1 MSDEIKS
8 ISIGVAGGIGAG
20 LIGIGGGIIM
30 IPCMISF
37 LGVSQHKAHA
47 TSLAAIAPLAVI
59 SAAVYSSYGNLNIYL
74 ACLLAAGGVIGA
86 YIGSSLMP
94 HVNATIL
101 QRLLG
106 VLCIIMAI
114 KMGVGF

>member
-1 MSDEIKS
+1 MKYEIKA
-8 ISIGVAGGIGAG
+8 ISVGIAGGLGAG

-47 TSLAAIAPLAVI
+47 TSLAAIAPLAVM

-74 ACLLAAGGVIGA
+74 ACLLAIGGVIGA
-86 YIGSSLMP
+86 YIGSSLMT

-106 VLCIIMAI
+106 CLCIFIAI

>member
-1 MSDEIKS
+1 M
-8 ISIGVAGGIGAG
+8 AGGIGAG

-59 SAAVYSSYGNLNIYL
+59 SA
-74 ACLLAAGGVIGA
+74 
-86 YIGSSLMP
+86 SL
-94 HVNATIL
+94 
-101 QRLLG
+101 
-106 VLCIIMAI
+106 
-114 KMGVGF
+114 

>member
-1 MSDEIKS
+1 MKYEIKA
-8 ISIGVAGGIGAG
+8 ISVGIAGGLGAG

-47 TSLAAIAPLAVI
+47 TSLAAIAPLAVM

-74 ACLLAAGGVIGA
+74 ACVIAVGGVIGA
-86 YIGSSLMP
+86 YIGASLMP
-94 HVNATIL
+94 HVNATVL

>member
-1 MSDEIKS
+1 MKYEIKA
-8 ISIGVAGGIGAG
+8 ISVGIAGGLGAG

-47 TSLAAIAPLAVI
+47 TSLAAIAPLAVM

-74 ACLLAAGGVIGA
+74 ACVIAVGGVIGA
-86 YIGSSLMP
+86 YIGASLMP
-94 HVNATIL
+94 HINATIL

>member
-1 MSDEIKS
+1 MKYEIKA
-8 ISIGVAGGIGAG
+8 ISVGIAGGLGAG

-47 TSLAAIAPLAVI
+47 TSLAAIAPLAVM

-74 ACLLAAGGVIGA
+74 AWRCNRSI
-86 YIGSSLMP
+86 YWRIS
-94 HVNATIL
+94 NAI
-101 QRLLG
+101 
-106 VLCIIMAI
+106 C
-114 KMGVGF
+114 